1 MTEDQWETLLEV
13 LRGGAVE
20 PLPVGFIID
29 SPWLPRWAGMS
40 ILDYY
45 SSETRW
51 FEANVQAIE
60 RFPSALFL
68 PGFWSEYGMC
78 TEPASFGARCVWQEN
93 EFPFAEQVSGDLEQL
108 AEMRVP
114 DPRTDGLT
122 PFVLKRLL
130 HARPRIEEAGHA
142 IRFAVAR
149 GPLNILGF
157 LAGNTEFLMGLKL
170 QPDVVHTILDK
181 ITTFLEEWI
190 RYQAETIPTIDGV
203 LILDDLVGFLGEED
217 FLAFAQPYLKR
228 VFSAVDTQ
236 VRFFHNDAQGK
247 VCAPH
252 LAGVGVTLFNFG
264 FEHSMAEMQEWTGG
278 EVALL
283 GNIPPRDVLAQ
294 GTPDDVRRSV
304 REMIDGLPDRRR
316 VILSCGGGM
325 PPEVPTENIAAFLDA
340 ARG

>member
-13 LRGGAVE
+13 IRGGAVE

-45 SSETRW
+45 ASETRW

-78 TEPASFGARCVWQEN
+78 TEPASFGAKCVWQEN

-130 HARPRIEEAGHA
+130 HARPRIEKAGHT

-170 QPDVVHTILDK
+170 QPDVVHAILDK
-181 ITTFLEEWI
+181 VTTFLEEWI
-190 RYQAETIPTIDGV
+190 RYQVEMIPTIDGV
-203 LILDDLVGFLGEED
+203 LILDDLVGFLGEGD
-217 FLAFAQPYLKR
+217 SLAFAQPYLKR
-228 VFSAVDTQ
+228 VFSAVDAQ

-252 LAGVGVTLFNFG
+252 LAGVGVNLFNFG
-264 FEHSMAEMQEWTGG
+264 FEHSMAEMREWTGG

-325 PPEVPTENIAAFLDA
+325 SPDVPTENIAAFLDA